1 MNIYIY
7 KRYSDSHYA
16 HPDLYHE
23 KLIDNVVF
31 KEDGALDVVNPRVVC
46 DISGFDEIN
55 KMNGYNFMYI
65 PQLRSYYW
73 MKFHTEGGL
82 IVFEGERDPMYT
94 FWGDIKGSTQYISRS
109 QTMRNKY
116 IVDNSLPIHS
126 QHNYLIKNI
135 GSPVYDKSC
144 NAVILETVGKGGTPT

>member
-1 MNIYIY
+1 MQLWYGGNGTCVSGAKMMNDFMKDLGIRCKVHFAGNDGGAVDIY
-7 KRYSDSHYA
+7 
-16 HPDLYHE
+16 
-23 KLIDNVVF
+23 
-31 KEDGALDVVNPRVVC
+31 
-46 DISGFDEIN
+46 
-55 KMNGYNFMYI
+55 GYNFMYI

-73 MKFHTEGGL
+73 LKWHTEGGM

-94 FWGDIKGSTQYISRS
+94 FWGDVKGSTQYISRS